1 MNSAAH
7 VSAAS
12 AGRAIESS
20 VATGRAPI
28 AATSLK
34 FTARDLR
41 PNSRGEVA
49 VRRKWTPSVSRSA
62 VKTSDSPPPTD
73 NTEQS
78 SPMPSN
84 PLSGSGAKRVFMLSM
99 NPNSVME
106 ELCYGAKLP
115 IFSVNLII
123 FVRESP
129 AWGVRL
135 MNETMKILI
144 LNGPNLNLQGRR
156 DTGVYGS
163 QTFESYFEALKA
175 NYPSVEFGYFQSN
188 IEGELI
194 DAVQQADGVYD
205 GVVLNAGG
213 YTHTSVALRDAV
225 SAVSVPVVE
234 VHISSIL
241 AREEFRH
248 TSLLA
253 PVAAGSIM
261 GFGLN
266 SYRLGVYALLTGAEK

>member
-1 MNSAAH
+1 
-7 VSAAS
+7 
-12 AGRAIESS
+12 
-20 VATGRAPI
+20 
-28 AATSLK
+28 
-34 FTARDLR
+34 
-41 PNSRGEVA
+41 
-49 VRRKWTPSVSRSA
+49 
-62 VKTSDSPPPTD
+62 
-73 NTEQS
+73 
-78 SPMPSN
+78 MPSN

-266 SYRLGVYALLTGAEK
+266 SYRLGVYALLTGAENSCVGAEARQRCHQVLAGEGFGVDRLVNDANGGGNTARERIEG